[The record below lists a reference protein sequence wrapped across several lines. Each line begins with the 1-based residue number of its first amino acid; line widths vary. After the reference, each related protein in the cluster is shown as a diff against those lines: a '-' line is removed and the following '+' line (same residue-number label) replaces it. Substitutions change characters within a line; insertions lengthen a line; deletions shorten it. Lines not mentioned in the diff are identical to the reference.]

1 MIQAN
6 HQLTAVLEAQNEQLG
21 TRIVRNYPVRVAYD
35 AQAFLSANGGT
46 GKGIYL
52 RNFIAPYSDSFLG
65 LATRGQSYYEH
76 RLIQQGLS
84 RYHPWHQIS
93 LPYLLHKLRADYFV
107 APYNTAPLI
116 IPKRTR
122 LVLVLHDLILLE
134 RLHSFSL
141 RQRLDNEYR
150 RFLIPKAV
158 SRAHIVVTVSSYVKR
173 QIEERFPS
181 AQVHA
186 IPNTIAA
193 SWFVGRAVRSIGE
206 RDNYILTVT
215 SSAPHKN
222 TKRALEGYAAF
233 VAKVDRTTA
242 PRLRV
247 VGLGSSP
254 QVFHNLGVA
263 LQIGDLIDFEPYVT
277 ESQLQH
283 LYRRSRA
290 VLVPSLMEGF
300 GIPVLEAMAS
310 GTPVIASNATSL
322 PEVGGPAAAYFNPTD
337 VTAMAVTLKQVLGN
351 PRRQQKMIELGL
363 ERAQMFHPDIV
374 GKTIQKFWDTLS
386 EVHAGAND
394 LQ

>member
-1 MIQAN
+1 VIQAN
-6 HQLTAVLEAQNEQLG
+6 HQLTAVREAQNEQPR
-21 TRIVRNYPVRVAYD
+21 TRIVRNYHFRVAYD

-52 RNFIAPYSDSFLG
+52 RNFIAPYADSFVG

-116 IPKRTR
+116 ISRRTR
-122 LVLVLHDLILLE
+122 LILVLHDLILLE
-134 RLHSFSL
+134 RLHSSSL

-150 RFLIPKAV
+150 RFLIPKSV

-181 AQVHA
+181 ARVQA

-193 SWFVGRAVRSIGE
+193 SWFVGKRARTIDE
-206 RDNYILTVT
+206 RDNYILMVT

-222 TKRALEGYAAF
+222 TKRALESYAAF
-233 VAKVDRTTA
+233 VARVDRITA

-254 QVFHNLGVA
+254 QVFRNLAAA
-263 LQIGDLIDFEPYVT
+263 LQIGDLIDFQPYVT
-277 ESQLQH
+277 ESQLQD

-310 GTPVIASNATSL
+310 GTPVIASNTTSL

-337 VTAMAVTLKQVLGN
+337 VAAMTIALKQVLGD
-351 PRRQQKMIELGL
+351 PHRQQKMIGLGL
-363 ERAQMFHPDIV
+363 AQAQIFHPDIV
-374 GKTIQKFWDTLS
+374 GKTIKNFWDTLKCS
-386 EVHAGAND
+386 ER
-394 LQ
+394 L